1 MDFRDYAAEEKKRLV
16 AERDVIERKLNAL
29 DNAIRAYEDS
39 VAPAPAPAPA
49 LAPKAAPATPATP
62 AKRTRRRRRSSRRN
76 EIVRV
81 IGESGSDGI
90 GRAGIILALNVKG
103 NKSAEQSVS
112 NTLSALKKS
121 GEVRHADGKY
131 FGN

>member
-1 MDFRDYAAEEKKRLV
+1 MDFKDYAAEERKRLV

-39 VAPAPAPAPA
+39 VAPARAA
-49 LAPKAAPATPATP
+49 APKAAPATPATP
-62 AKRTRRRRRSSRRN
+62 AAPARKTRRRRRSSRRN
-76 EIVRV
+76 EIVRI
-81 IGESGSDGI
+81 IGASGGDGI
-90 GRAGIILALNVKG
+90 GRAGIITALNVKG

-112 NTLSALKKS
+112 NTLSALKKA

-131 FGN
+131 FGS

>member
-1 MDFRDYAAEEKKRLV
+1 MDFKDYAAEERKRLV
-16 AERDVIERKLNAL
+16 AERDVIEHKLTAL

-39 VAPAPAPAPA
+39 VAPTPAP
-49 LAPKAAPATPATP
+49 APKAAPAAP
-62 AKRTRRRRRSSRRN
+62 AKRRRRRRSSRRN
-76 EIVRV
+76 EIVRI
-81 IGESGSDGI
+81 IGASGSDGI

-131 FGN
+131 FGS

>member
-39 VAPAPAPAPA
+39 VAPAPAP
-49 LAPKAAPATPATP
+49 APKAAPATPATP

>member
-1 MDFRDYAAEEKKRLV
+1 MDFRDYATQEKNRLMT
-16 AERDVIERKLNAL
+16 ERDVIERKLNAL

-39 VAPAPAPAPA
+39 VASPAPASPPA
-49 LAPKAAPATPATP
+49 AAPA
-62 AKRTRRRRRSSRRN
+62 KKTRRRRRSSRRN
-76 EIVRV
+76 DIVRI
-81 IGESGSDGI
+81 IGESGGDGI
-90 GRAGIILALNVKG
+90 GRAGIILALDVKG

-131 FGN
+131 FGS